1 LLPAVD
7 AGCQMFTDA
16 ITGEVRRAKAER
28 PEALVVSYVNTP
40 AAVKAMSD
48 ICCTSSNAAA
58 VVASLPREQEVI
70 FVPDANLGSWAEE
83 QCGRELLKW
92 QGGCPIHG
100 RLTVEDVRRARA
112 EHPGALVLMHPEC
125 RPEVRELADYIGS
138 TTGIVNFAQKSQAE
152 EFIIATLDGNARSI
166 LTGERLALNLLQHLS
181 GVATRTHKLA
191 AIAAPYGA
199 RLVDT
204 RKTTPGMRLLDKYAV
219 KVGGGANHRLG
230 LYDAMLIKD
239 NHIKV
244 AGGIRAA
251 LERARAY
258 ASHMTKIEIEV
269 EDLAGVEEALAGKAD
284 VIMLDNMAPDMMA
297 EAVRL
302 IDHRAVVEASGGIDE
317 TTLAAAAE
325 SGVDVISVGALTH
338 SVKALDISMD
348 IGKIK

>member
-1 LLPAVD
+1 
-7 AGCQMFTDA
+7 
-16 ITGEVRRAKAER
+16 
-28 PEALVVSYVNTP
+28 
-40 AAVKAMSD
+40 
-48 ICCTSSNAAA
+48 
-58 VVASLPREQEVI
+58 
-70 FVPDANLGSWAEE
+70 
-83 QCGRELLKW
+83 
-92 QGGCPIHG
+92 
-100 RLTVEDVRRARA
+100 
-112 EHPGALVLMHPEC
+112 
-125 RPEVRELADYIGS
+125 
-138 TTGIVNFAQKSQAE
+138 
-152 EFIIATLDGNARSI
+152 
-166 LTGERLALNLLQHLS
+166 
-181 GVATRTHKLA
+181 
-191 AIAAPYGA
+191 
-199 RLVDT
+199 
-204 RKTTPGMRLLDKYAV
+204 
-219 KVGGGANHRLG
+219 
-230 LYDAMLIKD
+230 MLIKD

-348 IGKIK
+348 IGRIK